1 MGFDTFI
8 IQLVC
13 LSCGFLLLRT
23 AVSPRGWVLVAGVT
37 LLAMGSTFLL
47 APALT
52 AWVGGFLWLFLIFL
66 PLLGLGAINRLVVQE
81 RYGSARVWAIAVRW
95 LHPLDGLREYPAL
108 LRGLELGQQ
117 GRMEEAIQIFNRYQT
132 ADTAIGRTAAALL
145 FRMDARWQEV
155 LEWVHTHLPGGGV
168 YRDAGLGTVYLR
180 SLGETGDLNGLLH
193 GFERFER
200 EMQKTGNT
208 ASLNLVKMFALAFC
222 GQADQVQEMF
232 ASSLAIYPDSVH
244 QFWLATAELAAGQEA
259 IGRQRLQALLNS
271 TGGIRPTDVAQEK
284 AIQYRLSQSSPNLNN
299 ALAASSKLIL
309 LRLRTDQRQET
320 QYSLRLS
327 LKGGRTYATL
337 LLIAANILVFGIQ
350 IAEGGPRDAA
360 VLYKMGALIPELVM
374 AGEWWRTLTANFLHL
389 NLLHLLSNMLGLYLF
404 GRFVE
409 TNLGQGKFLLA
420 YFCTGIGA
428 MTTVAVLAVFAGS
441 PDIVCVGASGAVMG
455 MLGVM
460 GAIMLRG
467 WRRDNIHFAG
477 RQLRLILILVGLQTL
492 SDLFNPEVSLVGHV
506 SGLVFG
512 FLLGYGLTSLR
523 SPLKPTLRY

>member
-1 MGFDTFI
+1 
-8 IQLVC
+8 
-13 LSCGFLLLRT
+13 
-23 AVSPRGWVLVAGVT
+23 
-37 LLAMGSTFLL
+37 
-47 APALT
+47 
-52 AWVGGFLWLFLIFL
+52 
-66 PLLGLGAINRLVVQE
+66 
-81 RYGSARVWAIAVRW
+81 
-95 LHPLDGLREYPAL
+95 
-108 LRGLELGQQ
+108 
-117 GRMEEAIQIFNRYQT
+117 
-132 ADTAIGRTAAALL
+132 
-145 FRMDARWQEV
+145 
-155 LEWVHTHLPGGGV
+155 
-168 YRDAGLGTVYLR
+168 
-180 SLGETGDLNGLLH
+180 
-193 GFERFER
+193 
-200 EMQKTGNT
+200 
-208 ASLNLVKMFALAFC
+208 
-222 GQADQVQEMF
+222 
-232 ASSLAIYPDSVH
+232 
-244 QFWLATAELAAGQEA
+244 LAAGQEA